1 MTRGFPVLP
10 PAASVSVRCARR
22 GSILMGDDDLIV
34 VGLLETGSGCPAKHL
49 IWYRR
54 GFHTPHHLMPNL
66 ACHFL
71 SSADLGKNQ

>member
-1 MTRGFPVLP
+1 
-10 PAASVSVRCARR
+10 
-22 GSILMGDDDLIV
+22 MGDDDLIV